1 MRFKVSPYVMNTEVK
16 RSQVRPTKWKVE
28 MQTNAN
34 DVKAGRTLELYIKG
48 RTKTVTVFNVTKRL
62 KNHQ

>member
-48 RTKTVTVFNVTKRL
+48 RTKTVTVFNVTKRF